1 MKVEISALF
10 GMDYSDD
17 MVRDIHVGDGVHLQE
32 IKLNGNIHALFQKV
46 KSSNENDHRAL
57 AVREKHEWHRY
68 THRFFISVDETSSLD
83 SEEVSQ
89 AKQLVMRAIVLSRI
103 VKPMPI
109 PLHPTVIYAVHN
121 DSGEAEYSAE
131 INMGFYSTAYL
142 ARQKRKQSISQGE
155 AELMAKYWPAS
166 QHIYDNRD
174 KYRRIYRSLMTFNDA
189 YHIRPSNISHVI
201 LHAAL
206 ESLICTS
213 PFNNKRQVTKRLP
226 QLVQGVTEDQ
236 AVDIYD
242 FCCDVKHAA
251 APGLLY
257 SKGVRE
263 MDPRDGRRYEAVERL
278 ETSLRALFIR
288 ALEDRSF
295 AEELEDKKV
304 LAQRYPVPKK

>member
-10 GMDYSDD
+10 GMDYSGD
-17 MVRDIHVGDGVHLQE
+17 MVSDIHISDGVYLQE
-32 IKLNGNIHALFQKV
+32 IKLDGTIGNLVQRV
-46 KSSNENDHRAL
+46 KESDEKDHRAL
-57 AVREKHEWHRY
+57 VVREEHEWHPY

-83 SEEVSQ
+83 SIEVGH
-89 AKQLVMRAIVLSRI
+89 AKQLIMRAIVLSRI

-109 PLHPTVIYAVHN
+109 PLHPTLIYAVHN
-121 DSGEAEYSAE
+121 DSGEVEFSAE
-131 INMGFYSTAYL
+131 INVGFYSTAYL
-142 ARQKRKQSISQGE
+142 ARQKRKQAISKGE

-206 ESLICTS
+206 ESLICTG

-226 QLVQGVTEDQ
+226 QLVSGVTEDQ
-236 AVDIYD
+236 AVDIYE

-263 MDPRDGRRYEAVERL
+263 MDPRDRRRYEAVERL
-278 ETSLRALFIR
+278 ETSFRALFTR

-295 AEELEDKKV
+295 AEELEDKSV
-304 LAQRYPVPKK
+304 LAQKYPVPKK

>member
-17 MVRDIHVGDGVHLQE
+17 MVRDIHIGDGVHLQE
-32 IKLNGNIHALFQKV
+32 IKLNRTVEQLAQRV
-46 KSSNENDHRAL
+46 KESNEKAHRAL
-57 AVREKHEWHRY
+57 VVREEHEWHRY
-68 THRFFISVDETSSLD
+68 THRFFVSVNGASSLHG
-83 SEEVSQ
+83 SEVSL
-89 AKQLVMRAIVLSRI
+89 AKQLIMRAIVLSRI

-109 PLHPTVIYAVHN
+109 PLHPTLIYAVHN
-121 DSGEAEYSAE
+121 DSGEVEFSAE
-131 INMGFYSTAYL
+131 INVGFYSTAYVV
-142 ARQKRKQSISQGE
+142 RQKRKQSISQGE

-226 QLVQGVTEDQ
+226 QLVSGVTEDQ
-236 AVDIYD
+236 AVDIYE

-263 MDPRDGRRYEAVERL
+263 MDPRDRQRYEAVERL

-295 AEELEDKKV
+295 AEEMEDKTV
-304 LAQRYPVPKK
+304 LAQKYPIPKK